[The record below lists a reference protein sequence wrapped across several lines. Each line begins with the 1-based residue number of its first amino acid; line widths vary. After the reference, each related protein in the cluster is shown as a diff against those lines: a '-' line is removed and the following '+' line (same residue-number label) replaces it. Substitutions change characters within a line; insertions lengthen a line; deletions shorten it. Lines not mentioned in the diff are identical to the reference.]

1 MLATVRHNCCVPEGK
16 LCKSWRRVGDRCFS
30 VISDYAAVEMVPQNY
45 NSMIRSNVNF
55 EFVYRWHQAR
65 TAHGVL

>member
-30 VISDYAAVEMVPQNY
+30 VISDYAAVEMEQD
-45 NSMIRSNVNF
+45 
-55 EFVYRWHQAR
+55 EEKGYRPDI
-65 TAHGVL
+65 